1 MADLLSSNSREMGW
15 SAAGRPVTYAR
26 RAADVSSMMSV
37 VVSGMVFMMHSMMA
51 AKLEQ
56 YDASS
61 CTSRR

>member
-37 VVSGMVFMMHSMMA
+37 VVSGMVFMMHSMMT

-56 YDASS
+56 
-61 CTSRR
+61 